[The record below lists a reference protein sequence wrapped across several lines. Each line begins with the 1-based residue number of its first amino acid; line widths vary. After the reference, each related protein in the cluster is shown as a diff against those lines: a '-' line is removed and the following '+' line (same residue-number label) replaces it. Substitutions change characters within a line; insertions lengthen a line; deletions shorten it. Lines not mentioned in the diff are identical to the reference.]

1 MNTKSLGPIEVK
13 DAAAGEVEAVFSRF
27 GVRDHD
33 GDVTLKEAFVHGH
46 PVKISAYNHGSWEGS
61 LPVGKGH
68 IEVHDDRA
76 VLKGRF
82 FLNTTAGRETFEVV
96 KELGE
101 LGEWSYGFTVDDFEH
116 GEFEGKSARFLK
128 KLNVY
133 EVSPVLKGAGIGTQ
147 TLSVK
152 SQGASFAGQC
162 EQVLAALESLTS
174 RGAEVLAKRREAGKG
189 LGSGSRDL
197 LMKIADEL
205 ECLKKYLLVE
215 PAPEPESEGSD
226 EMLRAYL
233 RWVGSQHG
241 LAS

>member
-1 MNTKSLGPIEVK
+1 MNTKSFGPIEVK

-33 GDVTLKEAFVHGH
+33 GDVTLKEAFTHGH

-61 LPVGKGH
+61 LPVGKGQ

-101 LGEWSYGFTVDDFEH
+101 LGEWSYGFTVADFEQ

-162 EQVLAALESLTS
+162 EQVLTALQELTS

-189 LGSGSRDL
+189 LGSESRDL
-197 LMKIADEL
+197 LLKVSDEL
-205 ECLKKYLLVE
+205 ECLKHLLVE

-226 EMLRAYL
+226 DELLREYL